1 MPEMSIKSIMTVSL
15 MVISALLLFL
25 VILLVSAS
33 WQARRT
39 ASAAGQLADL
49 LGGTTIV
56 AQAMAPERGLT
67 NVALTDNS
75 PANLQALKDVRAR
88 TEAAFTKMDA
98 IIATTSGAESE
109 KLGREVVAIH
119 TDLRKIR
126 DEADQALGNGN
137 AAAQARFVAGISGLN
152 QRIGAGANDIQHAL
166 VVADPQVA
174 TMTSVVQFAWDVRDY
189 AGRRSS
195 DYIQLLVAGKPITAE
210 MAHEIDRFHGRGDQ
224 AWDRMTDIASA
235 AESPTTLREAVNS
248 VQKSFFTPFAGME
261 QRVLASAASGHYD
274 LDAAE
279 WRRLTQPMMQS
290 VMQIGDVALTEAH
303 RLADAELR
311 RAQINLALVL
321 GLSLFAIAVMLL
333 VAVSLNRRVTRPLMS
348 LTGVITDLAN
358 GARDFTVPFSER
370 RDEMGKLAKAVAI
383 LRKNSVAADS
393 LAAEQAATQQEK
405 ERHRQR
411 IDLVTQEFL
420 GEIDQVVKGLSNT
433 AGSVR
438 TETAMVTE
446 SANIAA
452 EQSRVVTEAARQAT
466 ANVQT
471 VASAAEELST
481 SIQEISRRVSEAAEI
496 SVGAVREAE
505 QTTMTIR
512 SLAETAQKIGEVINL
527 ITDIASQT
535 NLLALNATIEAARA
549 GDAGKGFAVV
559 AGEVKALAHQTA
571 RATGEIQQQVTA
583 IQSETDRAVTAI
595 GGIAGTI
602 GTVNQITMGIAS
614 AVEQQGAATQEIA
627 RNVQEAAGGTT
638 EVSASIGQVTAA
650 THKTGEIAESLS
662 GMADELSN
670 ESDRLRAVVGNFV
683 GRIG

>member
-1 MPEMSIKSIMTVSL
+1 
-15 MVISALLLFL
+15 
-25 VILLVSAS
+25 
-33 WQARRT
+33 
-39 ASAAGQLADL
+39 
-49 LGGTTIV
+49 
-56 AQAMAPERGLT
+56 
-67 NVALTDNS
+67 
-75 PANLQALKDVRAR
+75 
-88 TEAAFTKMDA
+88 
-98 IIATTSGAESE
+98 
-109 KLGREVVAIH
+109 
-119 TDLRKIR
+119 
-126 DEADQALGNGN
+126 
-137 AAAQARFVAGISGLN
+137 
-152 QRIGAGANDIQHAL
+152 
-166 VVADPQVA
+166 
-174 TMTSVVQFAWDVRDY
+174 
-189 AGRRSS
+189 
-195 DYIQLLVAGKPITAE
+195 
-210 MAHEIDRFHGRGDQ
+210 
-224 AWDRMTDIASA
+224 
-235 AESPTTLREAVNS
+235 
-248 VQKSFFTPFAGME
+248 
-261 QRVLASAASGHYD
+261 
-274 LDAAE
+274 
-279 WRRLTQPMMQS
+279 
-290 VMQIGDVALTEAH
+290 
-303 RLADAELR
+303 
-311 RAQINLALVL
+311 
-321 GLSLFAIAVMLL
+321 
-333 VAVSLNRRVTRPLMS
+333 
-348 LTGVITDLAN
+348 
-358 GARDFTVPFSER
+358 
-370 RDEMGKLAKAVAI
+370 
-383 LRKNSVAADS
+383 
-393 LAAEQAATQQEK
+393 
-405 ERHRQR
+405 
-411 IDLVTQEFL
+411 
-420 GEIDQVVKGLSNT
+420 
-433 AGSVR
+433 
-438 TETAMVTE
+438 
-446 SANIAA
+446 
-452 EQSRVVTEAARQAT
+452 
-466 ANVQT
+466 